1 MSNQRRGFIGLIAL
15 LLGVAIIAWLAIT
28 MLQRT
33 IGTSGESGQLN
44 QYRSAIDRAKDAKS
58 LIEARSA
65 GN

>member
-33 IGTSGESGQLN
+33 IGNSGESGQLN
-44 QYRSAIDRAKDAKS
+44 HYRSAIDRAKDAKS